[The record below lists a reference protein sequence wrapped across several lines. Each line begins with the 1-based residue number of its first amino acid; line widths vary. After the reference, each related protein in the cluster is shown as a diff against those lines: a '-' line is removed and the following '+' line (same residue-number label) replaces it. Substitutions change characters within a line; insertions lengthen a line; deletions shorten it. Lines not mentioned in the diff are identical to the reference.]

1 MPNHE
6 LYHYGVKGM
15 KWGVRKDPEY
25 ANVRRAR
32 QEYGEAKRAYSKSYN
47 KAYNGS
53 IGSLSPIKKHR
64 QNANQRW
71 EDTANKA
78 SEMRAAKQKLKT
90 AEQEYKGEK
99 LKKSAENYRQDM
111 LRKYTGKDAQKTAFY
126 TNASDELI
134 QQEFVRRQ
142 NVKKAVTAG
151 AAIVGVGAACLIAY
165 RISANKQAQ
174 ALAKAGTKITNES
187 ADKVLRTAKEDLDY
201 ILPKGSEIHRMT
213 GQAGFDLSKTAGKRT
228 YVTVNDSDRAAYALF
243 LKDWQGSSNRFDVT
257 MRATKDIVAPNDKRA
272 REIFK
277 QVYDSNPEYKREL
290 EKTIVNAYAT
300 LHKRSPTDPAIR
312 AAAAQHLKDP
322 FGAGVY
328 AFVKQGRDADILT
341 EAYRKAG
348 YNAIVDY
355 FDKGSLGKQPMI
367 LFDAAGSVEKV
378 NEKLIKDGGRWVSA
392 AMKDEYLRMLRVDP
406 THPMRGYV

>member
-1 MPNHE
+1 MQNYE

-25 ANVRRAR
+25 ANVRRAK
-32 QEYGEAKRAYSKSYN
+32 QEYGAAKRAYSRSYN

-71 EDTANKA
+71 EDTAKKA
-78 SEMRAAKQKLKT
+78 SEMKAAKQKLKT

-99 LKKSAENYRQDM
+99 LKKSAESYRQDM

-174 ALAKAGTKITNES
+174 ALAKAGSKLTNET

-213 GQAGFDLSKTAGKRT
+213 GQAGFDLSKTKGKRT

-257 MRATKDIVAPNDKRA
+257 MRATKNIVAPNDKRA
-272 REIFK
+272 KEIFK
-277 QVYDSNPEYKREL
+277 QVYDSNPEYKQEL
-290 EKTIVNAYAT
+290 EKTLLKAYRDLYKGKYPDSTIVAT
-300 LHKRSPTDPAIR
+300 VKE
-312 AAAAQHLKDP
+312 QLKDP
-322 FGAGVY
+322 FGAGMY

-341 EAYRKAG
+341 KAYQKAG

-378 NEKLIKDGGRWVSA
+378 NERLIKDGGRWVSQ
-392 AMKDEYLRMLRVDP
+392 AMRDEYLRMLRVDAS
-406 THPMRGYV
+406 HPMRKYV